1 MIKIDFTEMRK
12 LQRMLDEANI
22 PYDIHK
28 LFNGEQIEYFGHGD
42 MFKDERVCDVICH
55 EYSYGVEQ
63 GLLEMMGLCDTVDN
77 VEGYLTAEEVFERIK
92 KDWDK

>member
-1 MIKIDFTEMRK
+1 MRIDLTEMRK
-12 LQRMLDEANI
+12 LQRMLEEADI

-28 LFNGEQIEYFGHGD
+28 LFRGEQIEYFGH
-42 MFKDERVCDVICH
+42 KDVRVCDVICH

-63 GLLEMMGLCDTVDN
+63 GLLEMMGLCDTVDS

-92 KDWDK
+92 KDWEK